1 MAIATEQHALEQ
13 VKLRNDFY
21 KDGFRKVI
29 LALLGSVLLNIILVV
44 ALLMHGQ
51 KEPEKFFFAT
61 TGDGQLIPLYPTVMP
76 VVTTATVINWASMN
90 VPNIYSLDFIHY
102 RAQLNT
108 VQQYF
113 TPGGWTQFQAAFASQ
128 LNEILTNKWIVSAA
142 SNGVP
147 VVTGEGVFNGVYMW
161 QLQMPLTISFQQGAT
176 ATTRNV
182 LLTLVIARVNNVAA
196 HQILGIDQIIQQ
208 VQ

>member
-1 MAIATEQHALEQ
+1 MSAELNALER

-29 LALLGSVLLNIILVV
+29 IIALGSIILNIILVV
-44 ALLMHGQ
+44 ALMMNGQ
-51 KEPEKFFFAT
+51 KPPEKFFFAT

-76 VVTTATVINWASMN
+76 VVTTATVVNWASMN

-102 RAQLNT
+102 RSQLNT

-128 LNEILTNKWIVSAA
+128 LNTIITNKYIVSAA
-142 SNGVP
+142 SSGVP
-147 VVTGEGVFNGVYMW
+147 IVTGEGVFGGVYMW
-161 QLQMPLTISFQQGAT
+161 QVQMPLILSFQQGTT
-176 ATTRNV
+176 ATTQNV
-182 LLTLVIARVNNVAA
+182 ILTLVIARVNNVAA
-196 HQILGIDQIIQQ
+196 HQILGISQIIQQ
-208 VQ
+208 MQ